1 MRFAIIE
8 NGIVVNVAVSESP
21 LADNW
26 IASEEAEI
34 GLTYANGV
42 FSPVVPDTGL
52 QWAAIRTERN
62 ALRAA
67 SDWTQ
72 LADAPVNRFAWAD
85 YRQDLRDIT
94 LHSDPFNIRWPI
106 KPS

>member
-42 FSPVVPDTGL
+42 FAPVAPDTGL

-62 ALRAA
+62 ALLAA

-72 LADAPVNRFAWAD
+72 LADAPVDEEAWAD

-94 LHSDPFNIRWPI
+94 LHSDPFNIQWPVE
-106 KPS
+106 PS

>member
-26 IASEEAEI
+26 IASDEAEI
-34 GLTYANGV
+34 GLTYAKGK
-42 FSPVVPDTGL
+42 FGPAVPDAQP
-52 QWAAIRTERN
+52 QWARIRAERN
-62 ALRAA
+62 ALLAA

-72 LADAPVNRFAWAD
+72 LADAPVNALAWAT
-85 YRQDLRDIT
+85 YRQALRDIT
-94 LHSDPFNIRWPI
+94 NQADPFAIEWPVE
-106 KPS
+106 PS